1 MFLSQFFWGVNP
13 ELIGVNPDLK
23 AQSPTGFVCFTVF
36 HRGHSQLEAE
46 NDMTLKEGHRGS
58 FGGLRSEGFLR
69 FGVSLCMK
77 DFFPTPTFGYGM
89 YLDIYGQ
96 VYEKS
101 QPV

>member
-1 MFLSQFFWGVNP
+1 
-13 ELIGVNPDLK
+13 
-23 AQSPTGFVCFTVF
+23 
-36 HRGHSQLEAE
+36 
-46 NDMTLKEGHRGS
+46 MTLKEGHRGS

-69 FGVSLCMK
+69 FGVSLYMK

-101 QPV
+101 LLTNQYIYWNVVDVVWCSIFFFPRFQFVI

>member
-1 MFLSQFFWGVNP
+1 
-13 ELIGVNPDLK
+13 
-23 AQSPTGFVCFTVF
+23 
-36 HRGHSQLEAE
+36 
-46 NDMTLKEGHRGS
+46 MTLKEGHRGS

-69 FGVSLCMK
+69 FGVSLYMK

-101 QPV
+101 L